1 MIGTLSYDTSVAS
14 ADRMDGLSALA
25 AATRTSC
32 EAFTAVV
39 FQSFSAVIDPR
50 HGGEY
55 VSFCLRY

>member
-39 FQSFSAVIDPR
+39 FQSFRVRLLTPDTEANTFP
-50 HGGEY
+50 
-55 VSFCLRY
+55 FA